1 MPTCSPVH
9 CSAPRRRKTPRQRRA
24 GARRARTSFASGHAS
39 LRHDLNATRKA
50 LYRRAAARHRLEAK
64 KARTDMREWV
74 VKRRARTK
82 QLIEL
87 GGLVVKA
94 GLVDLTDYDRSE
106 EHTSEIKSLMRISY
120 AVFCLK

>member
-50 LYRRAAARHRLEAK
+50 LYRRAAARHRLAAK
-64 KARTDMREWV
+64 KARTDVGEWV
-74 VKRRARTK
+74 VKRRARAK
-82 QLIEL
+82 QLIVL
-87 GGLVVKA
+87 GGLVVKP
-94 GLVDLTDYDRSE
+94 GGVHLTGDDRMA
-106 EHTSEIKSLMRISY
+106 L
-120 AVFCLK
+120 

>member
-50 LYRRAAARHRLEAK
+50 LYRRAATRHRLEAK

-74 VKRRARTK
+74 VKRRART
-82 QLIEL
+82 QTLNEL
-87 GGLVVKA
+87 DRMSVVQGKRESI
-94 GLVDLTDYDRSE
+94 GVDIHDSRT
-106 EHTSEIKSLMRISY
+106 
-120 AVFCLK
+120 